1 VNALAH
7 NHASTPRTIRLAHA
21 LTILALLGGCAAPA
35 PRSGAGG
42 SSSPSAPYGIEPGSA
57 PPQPVASP
65 LVTEQRWLDELFRGT
80 PVVIAMPDGN
90 TLTVDVPLAHSFA
103 AGSSSIKPAL
113 AAVLDRVATSLRR
126 QTAARVSLAVPTDAD
141 GTAALGATRA
151 RQVREYL
158 AARAVATT
166 RMTGT
171 GVARAGSAVQL
182 RMTIAPAAIGRLD
195 DATLP
200 VPTQGVRPVA
210 ATPASGVKR

>member
-1 VNALAH
+1 VNTLAPH
-7 NHASTPRTIRLAHA
+7 PASTARATLLARA
-21 LTILALLGGCAAPA
+21 LVILALLGGCAAPA

-42 SSSPSAPYGIEPGSA
+42 SPPAAPFGSEPATTLPRPA
-57 PPQPVASP
+57 PSP

-80 PVVIAMPDGN
+80 PVVIAMPDGD
-90 TLTVDVPLAHSFA
+90 TLTVDVPLANSFA

-113 AAVLDRVATSLRR
+113 AAVLDRVASSLRR
-126 QTAARVSLAVPTDAD
+126 QTAARVSLAVPTDVD

-158 AARAVATT
+158 GARGVATT

-171 GVARAGSAVQL
+171 GAARAGSAVQL
-182 RMTIAPAAIGRLD
+182 RMMIAPAAIGRLD

-200 VPTQGVRPVA
+200 VPTLGVKPAA